1 MALIF
6 GCQLF
11 AQNQLTGTVLDGSGG
26 KEPLIGA
33 SVIVKGTSSGGITD
47 INGHFSIKVPNG
59 KTQIV
64 VSSVGYKSQTINIS
78 GRNNIRVICISHS
91 NYEGGHLRMAM
102 YRLTENLCDVHTNV
116 SDNAAKALMQAGAV
130 KNKKIR
136 IELC

>member
-6 GCQLF
+6 SCQLF
-11 AQNQLTGTVLDGSGG
+11 AQTQLTGTVLDGSGD

-78 GRNNIRVICISHS
+78 GRNNIRVVMFEDSKVMDEVVVVGYGTMKKRDLSGAMSQIKS
-91 NYEGGHLRMAM
+91 EDLMKGG
-102 YRLTENLCDVHTNV
+102 
-116 SDNAAKALMQAGAV
+116 ALDLAHGMQG
-130 KNKKIR
+130 KIA
-136 IELC
+136 